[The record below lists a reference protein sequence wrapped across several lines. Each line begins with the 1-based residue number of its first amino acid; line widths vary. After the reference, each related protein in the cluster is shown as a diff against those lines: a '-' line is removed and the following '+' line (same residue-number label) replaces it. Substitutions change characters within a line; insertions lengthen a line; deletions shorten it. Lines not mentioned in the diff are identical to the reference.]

1 MFGFVIGAVC
11 LIGLIKVLRHG
22 RHGGCGGGWRGHGGG
37 CGGHRHGGW
46 GHHRG
51 WDDRDGDRGGWGHR
65 GGWGDRSEWFLRAV
79 FERLDATPA
88 QEKVIKSAVDEVRE
102 AGRAAKDELKK
113 SRVDVAKA
121 VRGPTID
128 EVFFGDL
135 FARHDSAIE
144 SVRKAAIGAIA
155 KVHDALDEKQRERLA
170 DLIEEGPRGFFR
182 RGYR

>member
-11 LIGLIKVLRHG
+11 LIGLIKVLRRG
-22 RHGGCGGGWRGHGGG
+22 RHGGGCGGGWRGYGGG
-37 CGGHRHGGW
+37 CGHRHGGGW

-51 WDDRDGDRGGWGHR
+51 WDDHDGDRWGGR
-65 GGWGDRSEWFLRAV
+65 GGWSDRSEWFLRAV
-79 FERLDATPA
+79 FSRLDATPA

-113 SRVDVAKA
+113 SRGEVAKA
-121 VRGPTID
+121 VRGPAID
-128 EVFFGDL
+128 EVFFGEL

-144 SVRKAAIGAIA
+144 SVRKAAVGAIA

-170 DLIEEGPRGFFR
+170 ELIEEGPRGFFR
-182 RGYR
+182 RAYR